1 MWREWKRY
9 EVIIADNKRG
19 REHQIQAL
27 IWWSL
32 ESCWVLDIC
41 NSFTGLLNV

>member
-27 IWWSL
+27 DLVVFRVMLGSRHL
-32 ESCWVLDIC
+32 
-41 NSFTGLLNV
+41 